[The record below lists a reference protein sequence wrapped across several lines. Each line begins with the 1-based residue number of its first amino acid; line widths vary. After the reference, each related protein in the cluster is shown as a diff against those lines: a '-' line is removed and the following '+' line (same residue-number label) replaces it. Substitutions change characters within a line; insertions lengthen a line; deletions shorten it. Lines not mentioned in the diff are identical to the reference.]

1 MMTGVG
7 KATLMQRMTTILAGR
22 NRTPATAIELAVKV
36 VIEQGDKNSIVNLLS
51 TLELSSDTRV
61 FRRGAF
67 SVLKSAVLL
76 SISDPT
82 KTIVQAV
89 EVVREQRRHQGDR
102 RIPTRAIGST
112 LLLKGLEADHAL
124 ILDAGAMNAHN
135 LYVAL
140 SRGAKSITVFS
151 KNNVTT

>member
-1 MMTGVG
+1 MTGVG
-7 KATLMQRMTTILAGR
+7 KANVIKRMPTIIAGR
-22 NRTPATAIELAVKV
+22 NRTPATQIELAVKDV
-36 VIEQGDKNSIVNLLS
+36 MEAGDTNSVSNLLGC
-51 TLELSSDTRV
+51 LEVSPDTRL

-67 SVLKSAVLL
+67 TALKSAVSL

-82 KTIVQAV
+82 KTTKQAA
-89 EVVREQRRHQGDR
+89 EIIREQRRHQGDR

-112 LLLKGLEADHAL
+112 LLLKGLEADHCL
-124 ILDAGAMNAHN
+124 ILDAGTMNLQN

-151 KNNVTT
+151 NSNIVP

>member
-1 MMTGVG
+1 MRQ
-7 KATLMQRMTTILAGR
+7 AA
-22 NRTPATAIELAVKV
+22 E
-36 VIEQGDKNSIVNLLS
+36 VI
-51 TLELSSDTRV
+51 
-61 FRRGAF
+61 
-67 SVLKSAVLL
+67 
-76 SISDPT
+76 
-82 KTIVQAV
+82 
-89 EVVREQRRHQGDR
+89 REQRRHQGDR

-151 KNNVTT
+151 NNNIVG